1 MSRIITFYSYKG
13 GTGRSMALAN
23 VAWILASAGKRV
35 LTIDWDLE
43 APGLHRYFQP
53 FLIDKE
59 LSGQA
64 SQGVI
69 DMVIDFAVR
78 AATPNAEGETLSSTW
93 YEPYADFS
101 KWQQKL
107 RWPSGQAVQ
116 FGVDGRGGIDF
127 VPAGRQGADYAKRV
141 NNFDWHSFYEK
152 LGGGAFFDAAKR
164 KFVLYDYVLIDSRTG
179 VSDTSG
185 ICTIHLPDTLVVCF
199 TLNFQS
205 IKGAAAV
212 AQSVREQRP
221 EMHFVPVPMRID
233 AGEEKS
239 LNRMK
244 SYAAEVFTPF
254 LGSSIDR
261 KEYWF
266 SMEVPY
272 HPRYAYAEKLAL
284 FEDQASI
291 TASTLPAMVR
301 LSAYVTAGEVKTAGP
316 LPDPERRLA
325 LAEFEGLEPAEGSF
339 TASPAIASSETLEGG
354 GVTLRP
360 ATPLV
365 RERWI
370 ADENHDHADGA
381 SMAIYVSYRQLDNA
395 TPTGVRV
402 RAGFVDYLLRQVR
415 SRLQEDGVPDAILWQ
430 DYSQIQ
436 PDEIWSEAILNVNKA
451 DFFIVILSKNY
462 LRSVWSTKELACI
475 IKRAEMLDGRAWER
489 RIFRVDKHRVPEDQI
504 PEALRGIQAVRF
516 YREGNDA
523 TYEFFWGGKV
533 RLSKEF
539 DKALLELTS
548 AIGNRLEEVAGKI

>member
-1 MSRIITFYSYKG
+1 
-13 GTGRSMALAN
+13 MALAN

-59 LSGQA
+59 LSGQE

-78 AATPNAEGETLSSTW
+78 AATPKAQGQTLSSTW
-93 YEPYADFS
+93 YEAYADFS

-116 FGVDGRGGIDF
+116 FGVDGQGGIEF
-127 VPAGRQGADYAKRV
+127 VPAGRQSADYANRV
-141 NNFDWHSFYEK
+141 NNFDWQSFYEK

-164 KFVLYDYVLIDSRTG
+164 RFVLYDYVLIDSRTG

-212 AQSVREQRP
+212 AQSVKEHRP
-221 EMHFVPVPMRID
+221 EMRFLPVPMRID

-244 SYAAEVFTPF
+244 SYAAEVFNPF
-254 LGSSIDR
+254 LESSIDR

-301 LSAYVTAGEVKTAGP
+301 LSRYVTAGEVKTAGP
-316 LPDPERRLA
+316 LPDLERKLA
-325 LAEFEGLEPAEGSF
+325 LAEFEGLEPAEGSL
-339 TASPAIASSETLEGG
+339 TASPAKANSETLEVG

-360 ATPLV
+360 ATHPLL
-365 RERWI
+365 RERRI
-370 ADENHDHADGA
+370 ADEKHDHDSSTG
-381 SMAIYVSYRQLDNA
+381 SEMEIYLSYRRLDNS
-395 TPTGVRV
+395 TPTGSRG
-402 RAGFVDYLLRQVR
+402 RYGFVDYLVRNVR
-415 SRLQEDGVPDAILWQ
+415 SRLEEDGVPDVILWQ
-430 DYSQIQ
+430 DRSLIE
-436 PDEIWSEAILNVNKA
+436 PGDVWSEEILNALNRA
-451 DFFIVILSKNY
+451 EFFIVILSKNY
-462 LRSVWSTKELACI
+462 VKSEWCEKELACI
-475 IKRAEMLDGRAWER
+475 IERSQMLDGPAWGR
-489 RIFRVDKHRVPEDQI
+489 RIVRVDKHWVREDQI
-504 PEALRGIQAVRF
+504 PEALRDIQAVRF
-516 YREGNDA
+516 YREDNEAKGVD
-523 TYEFFWGGKV
+523 EFFWGGKV
-533 RLSKEF
+533 RLSKEY

-548 AIGNRLEEVAGKI
+548 AIGNSLEGVAVNST